1 MNYIENARKMRPII
15 ERAVQ
20 SLPDNDALETVTL
33 HPVWRT
39 DTVYTVDYR
48 VRYDGMLYSCITG
61 HTAQA
66 TWAPDVS
73 PSLCARVLVEDG
85 KILPWV
91 QPDST
96 NPYMA
101 GDKVTHNGKTW
112 VSDVDNNVWE
122 PGVYGWTEYVEE
134 V

>member
-15 ERAVQ
+15 EQAVQ
-20 SLPDNDALETVTL
+20 SLADSGALKTVTL
-33 HPVWRT
+33 YPIWRT
-39 DTVYTVDYR
+39 DTVYAVDYR
-48 VRYDGMLYSCITG
+48 VRYDGILYRCITG
-61 HTAQA
+61 HTSQA
-66 TWAPDVS
+66 TWTPDAS
-73 PSLCARVLVEDG
+73 PSLWARVLVEDG

-101 GDKVTHNGKTW
+101 GDKVMHNGKTW